1 MIWYDM
7 IWFRYDIRYDMIWYD
22 LDMILDMICI
32 YIYIY
37 ATLSQE
43 EAIAKDSRLEVHTV
57 HPAYEPV
64 EVKPWTTLNAW

>member
-7 IWFRYDIRYDMIWYD
+7 IWYWYDIRYDMH
-22 LDMILDMICI
+22 
-32 YIYIY
+32 IY

>member
-1 MIWYDM
+1 M
-7 IWFRYDIRYDMIWYD
+7 IWFRYDIRYDMH
-22 LDMILDMICI
+22 
-32 YIYIY
+32 IYIY